1 MRRAQFVLP
10 ILTALYALSMAACTP
25 LQTLAEGACGN
36 GVVDANEDCEP
47 FSGSEFACRP
57 PGDAMEC
64 TIVCH
69 DDGTCPTGYGC
80 GVGDVCRKPG
90 GSFESTPFVQAG
102 SKADMLLAGDFDADR
117 RQDVVAVEPGRAR
130 IYFADA
136 SGNLDQTTVTSV
148 LPPAV
153 GKLGPLAA
161 GKAEGPFDA
170 TDDLVLPLNLGIG
183 ALLSEGNRSFKSKAY
198 GSITL
203 DTIALD
209 IPGYGNVTFDVT
221 NAVPVPVDA
230 VPAAVGERSGDETAV
245 LMELTAHLRN
255 GTTADVTVF
264 APFASGGDAALFALA
279 DTRIDQ
285 LSGPPVTGNLDAD
298 ACEEIAFPQ
307 TGATH
312 LSVYKLCR
320 PVGAVGFD
328 WADFKKEED
337 AILADVALGGEI
349 SGPAF
354 AVDVD
359 GDGRLDLAVPVAAGS
374 GLELRV
380 AYGTGTGA
388 FHSTSPVPAG
398 EVPDNQAAPYAAL
411 MGTPL
416 ALADLDGGGGIDV
429 VDTGGV
435 ARGERTTAPDGH
447 IEGTFLAWYPAQRPW
462 TDAAVT
468 DINGDGLPDV
478 LASSDGATDIDVL
491 LGHPS
496 GFWNPSQ
503 ISTDGTVSQ
512 LIAGDFDGDLVGDV
526 VYDDILSPT
535 ESLLLISYG
544 RTSGGPEDAS
554 EVATFESVERLV
566 AGDVRSF
573 GADSITDLGA
583 MTARAEADAEGGAKE
598 RAVSFFP
605 GTATRLL
612 QAPLVLGE
620 SGQTADVPLSTA
632 LGLVDAP
639 PQGAPDHRDVLVL
652 AVDPEPDVKVDA
664 QDPLALYKLLAATLH
679 VWTLYGGDGEAA
691 FDTERASRCAM
702 PQCFFFPRLESAHSI
717 AMGPSADGRPM
728 MVAAT
733 PFMTFTG
740 TGAGEVQISSLL
752 ARIALDDPAQCW
764 AEPPGSEEVIESGP
778 GELFYRVR
786 LADLDTNKIPE
797 ILAIKRTYDPD
808 ELKSYLAA
816 AVTGDQPMNNTGG
829 GPAGPSK
836 LTVQRSELLVVW
848 DGDFSK
854 TYALPEGSE
863 DVRDFTVGEIDGDGN
878 PDLLVLDGARLRRFR
893 TANGSQ
899 ELIAAE
905 DVADVPIPATGAQA
919 VLLADVDGDG
929 IQDVALR
936 GESLQVF
943 RGLGVR

>member
-47 FSGSEFACRP
+47 FNGSEFACRP
-57 PGDAMEC
+57 PGDVMEC

-69 DDGTCPTGYGC
+69 DDGACPTGYGC

-90 GSFESTPFVQAG
+90 GSFEATPFVQAG

-161 GKAEGPFDA
+161 GDAEGPFDT
-170 TDDLVLPLNLGIG
+170 TDDLVLPLSLGIG

-203 DTIALD
+203 DTILLD
-209 IPGYGNVTFDVT
+209 IPAYGKVTFDILD
-221 NAVPVPVDA
+221 AVPVPVDA
-230 VPAAVGERSGDETAV
+230 VPSSVGETSGDETAV
-245 LMELTAHLRN
+245 LMELETTLQN
-255 GTTADVTVF
+255 GTTVDVTVF

-320 PVGAVGFD
+320 PVGPVGFD

-337 AILADVALGGEI
+337 AIVADVALGGEI
-349 SGPAF
+349 SGRAF
-354 AVDVD
+354 AVDVN
-359 GDGRLDLAVPVAAGS
+359 GDGSLDLAVPVTAGS
-374 GLELRV
+374 GQELRV

-388 FHSTSPVPAG
+388 FHSTSPLPAG
-398 EVPDNQAAPYAAL
+398 EVPDNQAARYASL
-411 MGTPL
+411 PGSPL
-416 ALADLDGGGGIDV
+416 TLADLDGDGVIDV

-435 ARGERTTAPDGH
+435 SRGGAVMAPGGKT
-447 IEGTFLAWYPAQRPW
+447 EAAFLPWYPAQRPW
-462 TDAAVT
+462 TDAVVT
-468 DINGDGLPDV
+468 DINGDGLADV

-512 LIAGDFDGDLVGDV
+512 LVAGDFDGDLVGDV
-526 VYDDILSPT
+526 VYDDILSPA

-583 MTARAEADAEGGAKE
+583 MTLKAETDVEGNGAKE
-598 RAVSFFP
+598 RAFSFFP

-620 SGQTADVPLSTA
+620 SGQSADVPLSTA

-639 PQGAPDHRDVLVL
+639 PPKTADHRDVMVL
-652 AVDPEPDVKVDA
+652 AVDPHPDVEVDA
-664 QDPLALYKLLAATLH
+664 QDPLAVYKYLAATLH
-679 VWTLYGGDGEAA
+679 VWTLHGGDGEAA
-691 FDTERASRCAM
+691 FDTEHASRCAM

-717 AMGPSADGRPM
+717 AIAPSTYGGPM

-733 PFMTFTG
+733 PFLTF
-740 TGAGEVQISSLL
+740 TGAGEGDVEISSLL
-752 ARIALDDPAQCW
+752 ARITLDDPAQCW
-764 AEPPGSEEVIESGP
+764 AESPGSEQVIASGP

-786 LADLDTNKIPE
+786 LADLDTNGTPE
-797 ILAIKRTYDPD
+797 VLVIKRSYDPD

-816 AVTGDQPMNNTGG
+816 AVTADQPMNSAG

-836 LTVQRSELLVVW
+836 LTVLRSELLVVW
-848 DGDFSK
+848 DGDFST
-854 TYALPEGSE
+854 TYALPDGSE
-863 DVRDFTVGEIDGDGN
+863 DVRDFTVGEIDGDGD
-878 PDLLVLDGARLRRFR
+878 PDVLVLDGARLRRFR

-905 DVADVPIPATGAQA
+905 DIADVPMSETGAQA